1 MQSTKKLGAEA
12 STGEKFT
19 IIREVI
25 SQDEN
30 LLNLSWLCNIASV
43 SRPGYYHYMAAE
55 EKRERREQ
63 NDREDFSRILEAY
76 NYRGYAKGA
85 RSIYMRL
92 FRQQQSTRMNIK
104 KIRRLMDK
112 YGLRCP
118 IRKANPYRC
127 MLRASQESRT
137 APYLLNREFREH
149 GLRKVLLTDIS
160 YLFFGSGMKSYI
172 STIIDAYTRQVLAFA
187 LSKNLEENFVLETIK
202 NLLRDHG
209 ISLDT
214 ETLVNSDQGAHY
226 KSYRFAQ
233 ILKSA
238 KLRQSMSRKA
248 NCWDNSPQESL
259 FGHMKDEIDLS
270 SCRIHE
276 DVVTVLN
283 DWVDY
288 YKNDR
293 YQWELAK
300 LSPNEYYE
308 YCQTGIYPIKD
319 RHE

>member
-1 MQSTKKLGAEA
+1 M
-12 STGEKFT
+12 
-19 IIREVI
+19 

-30 LLNLSWLCNIASV
+30 LLNLSWLCKIAAV
-43 SRPGYYHYMAAE
+43 SHSGYYRYMAAE
-55 EKRERREQ
+55 ANRKQREDY
-63 NDREDFSRILEAY
+63 DREDFSRILEAY
-76 NYRGYAKGA
+76 NYRSYAKGA

-92 FRQQQSTRMNIK
+92 FRQQQPTRMNIK

-118 IRKANPYRC
+118 IRKANPYRA

-149 GLRKVLLTDIS
+149 GPRRVLLTDIS
-160 YLFFGSGMKSYI
+160 YLFFGSGLKSYI
-172 STIIDAYTRQVLAFA
+172 STVIDAYTKQILAFA
-187 LSKNLEENFVLETIK
+187 LSKTLEEDFVLETIN

-209 ISLDT
+209 ISLDA
-214 ETLVNSDQGAHY
+214 ETLINSDQGAHY
-226 KSYRFAQ
+226 KSYQFSKL
-233 ILKSA
+233 LKDA

-270 SCRIHE
+270 SCRTHE
-276 DVVTVLN
+276 DVVALLN
-283 DWVDY
+283 DWIDY
-288 YKNDR
+288 YNNDR
-293 YQWELAK
+293 FQWDLAK

-319 RHE
+319 RNE